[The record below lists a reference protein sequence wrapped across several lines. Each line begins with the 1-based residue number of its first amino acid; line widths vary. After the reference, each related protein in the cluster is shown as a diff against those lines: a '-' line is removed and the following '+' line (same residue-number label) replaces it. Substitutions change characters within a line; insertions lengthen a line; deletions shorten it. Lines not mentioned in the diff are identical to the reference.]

1 MSRPRPTQPRFHTLP
16 RTFQM
21 IMLSLPGKLSLVSFK
36 LQHCRIGYKSSQR
49 PGSFVVIGGLATAF
63 VGLRVAALSK
73 FPSLFRSIEK
83 VKTQSGLT
91 WDRAMT
97 VRQVLTKDGRVTI
110 ATGHNADYVEL
121 ATPAK
126 IHGFLVG
133 ALFAK
138 LWEHNDM
145 KRLFEKDYKS
155 LDLVAPTVLS
165 VYNHTSKSAG
175 LYSRMIRCKYPDLR
189 VRIVHDAEH
198 LLKATSF
205 SGRHNWPNSIAGLQ
219 RRPTSTKAT
228 RTPLKRT
235 STPRRRRR
243 GDGKSVAR
251 MAAAESIPW
260 HSLIPDSSWAQP

>member
-1 MSRPRPTQPRFHTLP
+1 
-16 RTFQM
+16 
-21 IMLSLPGKLSLVSFK
+21 
-36 LQHCRIGYKSSQR
+36 
-49 PGSFVVIGGLATAF
+49 
-63 VGLRVAALSK
+63 
-73 FPSLFRSIEK
+73 
-83 VKTQSGLT
+83 
-91 WDRAMT
+91 MT

-121 ATPAK
+121 ATPTK
-126 IHGFLVG
+126 IHGLVG

-138 LWEHNDM
+138 LWEDDDM

-189 VRIVHDAEH
+189 VRIVHDAEL

-228 RTPLKRT
+228 RTPPKRT

-251 MAAAESIPW
+251 MAAAESMPW
-260 HSLIPDSSWAQP
+260 HSLCMAHQSSLGGISLFSPSSGFHFFPATARLLTAVVFHVSSPVSAFVQGEMLRDQ